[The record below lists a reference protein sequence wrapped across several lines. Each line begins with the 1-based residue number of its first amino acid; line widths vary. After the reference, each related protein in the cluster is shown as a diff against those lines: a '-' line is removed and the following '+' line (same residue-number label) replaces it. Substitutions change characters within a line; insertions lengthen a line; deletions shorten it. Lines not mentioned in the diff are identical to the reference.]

1 MNSKRVLVVLI
12 AGCFAATAC
21 DSKSSDKPT
30 TKSDT
35 KPNSNTQ
42 PAQPANT
49 ATPAQPANTATPAQP
64 ANTATPAS
72 ATTPPAQ
79 GGPRAS
85 TPESLYDFGIVWTG
99 RTIIHPFNIRNDGD
113 QPLRLTKP
121 RAYCSCSTADAYSE
135 VINPGEVGQV
145 QYRLNLLNK
154 SGPVNEWLET
164 QTNDP
169 ARPVIR
175 FEMTGFARVICE
187 LKVTEDIRLLDGSIP
202 VEKASEVENSRGD
215 FGRVTSNQNLRRII
229 RMTNASGVPLQ
240 LELQPIRAASV
251 SGDGATAMSVQPMFD
266 AVLNPVEEGEIYD
279 LTVVGKPPFHF
290 GYNTTSLQF
299 KTGIADYPVYTVNVY
314 AFCPPRLEITPTKI
328 VFNQQASNR
337 QRKITIRNNG
347 GTPLKITSVATT
359 DPRILVSLL
368 PTDPTKP
375 NEHEVEV
382 LIPNDPS
389 YLPPSYGEIIRIE
402 TTDEERPV
410 IDTYVLP
417 DLRAPATDRPADKP
431 LQFTPGT
438 LLQ

>member
-1 MNSKRVLVVLI
+1 MNSKRVIIVLL
-12 AGCFAATAC
+12 AGGFAISAC
-21 DSKSSDKPT
+21 DSKSSDSTP
-30 TKSDT
+30 TKSST
-35 KPNSNTQ
+35 GSSPTAQPAPKNTSPTSAEPAPANPQ
-42 PAQPANT
+42 PAQPT
-49 ATPAQPANTATPAQP
+49 TAQPANLPQP
-64 ANTATPAS
+64 A
-72 ATTPPAQ
+72 AQ
-79 GGPRAS
+79 SGPRAS
-85 TPESLYDFGIVWTG
+85 TPETHYDFGIVWTG
-99 RTIIHPFNIRNDGD
+99 RTIIHPFNIRNDGE

-121 RAYCSCSTADAYSE
+121 HAYCSCSTADAYSE

-169 ARPVIR
+169 ARPVLR

-202 VEKASEVENSRGD
+202 VEKASEVENARGD
-215 FGRVTSNQNLRRII
+215 FGRVTTNQNLRRII

-266 AVLNPVEEGEIYD
+266 AVLNPVEEGEVYD

-314 AFCPPRLEITPTKI
+314 AFCPPRLEISPTKI

-347 GTPLKITSVATT
+347 NTPLKVTSVATT
-359 DPRILVSLL
+359 DPRIRVTLL
-368 PTDPTKP
+368 APDPTKP
-375 NEHEVEV
+375 NELEVEV

-389 YLPPSYGEIIRIE
+389 YLPPTYGEIIRIE

-438 LLQ
+438 MLQ